1 MFKKLW
7 FFWIFRIFR
16 NHGGCFKDKH
26 SLDLGSSALHYTIS
40 DTKPPSKQPTS
51 LGCKPSSSLWFFFAP
66 CSTHWAVL
74 PLLLEVVLWFLPPGA
89 VHLMMGQITAVMLG
103 TSARDCDTIPFMA
116 LPSLAPCSSPCCSR
130 TSCQKLIKG
139 SISHSH
145 PSSESL
151 TWAIA
156 SRFSYPAAQVSE
168 HFRVGALPVELLLLL
183 LFMWTHF
190 QGSAQVDWEHW
201 NKSWDEKL

>member
-1 MFKKLW
+1 MVAVLKINTA
-7 FFWIFRIFR
+7 WI
-16 NHGGCFKDKH
+16 
-26 SLDLGSSALHYTIS
+26 LDLQLCTTLSVTQSHQANNQLPLAANHPLLC
-40 DTKPPSKQPTS
+40 D
-51 LGCKPSSSLWFFFAP
+51 FFFAP

-201 NKSWDEKL
+201 DKSWDEKL